1 MHKSSKLRCILHYFH
16 DLSPGDAG
24 QHYHR
29 AVATP
34 DNTVRGQY
42 GYRDPKTGGD
52 LQTTYTA
59 GKRGFRVRG
68 PHIARRMNLS
78 QTKIP
83 YNPPVPPDSPQ
94 YNPSYSTYF
103 DPNEDPS
110 YSFNFQTR
118 DYSRSESSDS
128 RGDVNG
134 RYTFV
139 DDVGVRH
146 NVEYEAGS
154 GVGFHVKTPYP
165 DSTPLGPSVFFAG
178 PPANRKNSKL
188 LRGHTSI
195 QRGNDG
201 SYRFTSAGPD
211 QRRTEVSDATG
222 HVKGSYTYIDDRGV
236 QRTTQYIAGPNIG
249 YKVIS
254 SNIGDKYP
262 VYPYPP
268 SYPFIPSG
276 SPFKDDLF
284 GINTAESG
292 SGGKPQG
299 GGSASGGS
307 GGKGNKGSHPDYNSE
322 DGGDYD
328 GSSGGKKGNKPA
340 GSGSAGA
347 SAGHTDNPWP
357 GIHDHSTT
365 GQTTSAKPDDFTDI
379 FGQPSGTGG
388 NKHEDVDDDD
398 NYDHDVGPPKGE
410 EDSGSF
416 LQTRPPPSNI
426 PYGNCCK
433 FVPSHSAAKFNVP
446 GERRRSRR
454 PDETTQSES
463 YSHVRDYS
471 SQGQDAD
478 DFVGF
483 PPGLPVRG
491 HVLSL
496 DLKPYGSRIPS
507 PGVAIQHPEAN
518 KSRREA
524 SSTPRTEQ
532 KST

>member
-1 MHKSSKLRCILHYFH
+1 LA
-16 DLSPGDAG
+16 GDAG
-24 QHYHR
+24 QHYHT

-68 PHIARRMNLS
+68 PHIARHMDLS

-118 DYSRSESSDS
+118 DYSRSESSNS

-134 RYTFV
+134 RYTYV

-154 GVGFHVKTPYP
+154 GVGFHVKSPYP
-165 DSTPLGPSVFFAG
+165 DSTPLSPSVFFAG
-178 PPANRKNSKL
+178 PPANRKGSKP

-195 QRGNDG
+195 QRGKDG

-222 HVKGSYTYIDDRGV
+222 HVKGSYTYIDDKGV
-236 QRTTQYIAGPNIG
+236 QRTIQYIAGPNIG

-254 SNIGDKYP
+254 SKTSDRYP
-262 VYPYPP
+262 VYPYPFVP
-268 SYPFIPSG
+268 SINS
-276 SPFKDDLF
+276 FKDDDLF
-284 GINTAESG
+284 DFNSESTG
-292 SGGKPQG
+292 SSVKPQSG
-299 GGSASGGS
+299 VSDSGGS
-307 GGKGNKGSHPDYNSE
+307 GGKGNNEKHPNFSFEGS
-322 DGGDYD
+322 GDYD
-328 GSSGGKKGNKPA
+328 SSTEGSKGKKPPGSGSSGA
-340 GSGSAGA
+340 GEDNRDDLWSGVY
-347 SAGHTDNPWP
+347 DQK
-357 GIHDHSTT
+357 TT
-365 GQTTSAKPDDFTDI
+365 GPTVSAKPDDFSDI
-379 FGQPSGTGG
+379 FGNSPSTGE
-388 NKHEDVDDDD
+388 NKHEDDNNDD
-398 NYDHDVGPPKGE
+398 NYGHNVGPPKGDVSE
-410 EDSGSF
+410 SF
-416 LQTRPPPSNI
+416 LHTRPPPSNI
-426 PYGNCCK
+426 PYANCCK
-433 FVPSHSAAKFNVP
+433 YVTSHGDAKFNVP
-446 GERRRSRR
+446 GERRPGRK
-454 PDETTQSES
+454 PDDTTQRKS

-471 SQGQDAD
+471 SQSEETDEFA
-478 DFVGF
+478 GF

-491 HVLSL
+491 HVVSL
-496 DLKPYGSRIPS
+496 DLKPFASKIPS
-507 PGVAIQHPEAN
+507 PGVAIEHSETN

-524 SSTPRTEQ
+524 FSTPVKEDNL
-532 KST
+532 S

>member
-1 MHKSSKLRCILHYFH
+1 MLA
-16 DLSPGDAG
+16 GDAG
-24 QHYHR
+24 QHYHT

-68 PHIARRMNLS
+68 SHIARHMDLS

-110 YSFNFQTR
+110 YSFEFQTR
-118 DYSRSESSDS
+118 DYSRSESSNS

-134 RYTFV
+134 RYTYV

-154 GVGFHVKTPYP
+154 SVGFHVKSPYP
-165 DSTPLGPSVFFAG
+165 DSTPLSPSVFFAG
-178 PPANRKNSKL
+178 PPASRKGSKP

-195 QRGNDG
+195 QRGKDG

-222 HVKGSYTYIDDRGV
+222 HVKGSYTYIDDKGV
-236 QRTTQYIAGPNIG
+236 QRTIQYIAGPNIG

-254 SNIGDKYP
+254 SKTNDRYP
-262 VYPYPP
+262 AYPYPFLP
-268 SYPFIPSG
+268 HTN
-276 SPFKDDLF
+276 PFKDEDPF
-284 GINTAESG
+284 EINTASTGSNVKHLSGVSGSAG
-292 SGGKPQG
+292 SGGNGDKEKHPGFSFG
-299 GGSASGGS
+299 GGV
-307 GGKGNKGSHPDYNSE
+307 
-322 DGGDYD
+322 DYD
-328 GSSGGKKGNKPA
+328 TSSESSKGEKPA
-340 GSGSAGA
+340 GSGTSGAGE
-347 SAGHTDNPWP
+347 GHGDDPWTAVY
-357 GIHDHSTT
+357 DHKTT
-365 GQTTSAKPDDFTDI
+365 GPTVTATPDDFSDI
-379 FGQPSGTGG
+379 FGNSPSTGG
-388 NKHEDVDDDD
+388 NKHEDDNNDD
-398 NYDHDVGPPKGE
+398 NYGHNVDPPKGDDFE
-410 EDSGSF
+410 S
-416 LQTRPPPSNI
+416 LLHPRPPPSNI
-426 PYGNCCK
+426 PYGNCCQY
-433 FVPSHSAAKFNVP
+433 VANRGDAKFNVQ
-446 GERRRSRR
+446 GERRPSRK
-454 PDETTQSES
+454 PDDAIQRES

-471 SQGQDAD
+471 SQSEETSEFA
-478 DFVGF
+478 GF

-491 HVLSL
+491 HVVSL
-496 DLKPYGSRIPS
+496 DLKSYASKIPS
-507 PGVAIQHPEAN
+507 PGVAIEHSEAN

-524 SSTPRTEQ
+524 SSTSVKEEHLT
-532 KST
+532 

>member
-1 MHKSSKLRCILHYFH
+1 M
-16 DLSPGDAG
+16 D
-24 QHYHR
+24 
-29 AVATP
+29 
-34 DNTVRGQY
+34 
-42 GYRDPKTGGD
+42 
-52 LQTTYTA
+52 
-59 GKRGFRVRG
+59 
-68 PHIARRMNLS
+68 LS

-83 YNPPVPPDSPQ
+83 YNPPVHPDSSQ

-110 YSFNFQTR
+110 YSFDFQTR
-118 DYSRSESSDS
+118 DYSRSESSNS

-154 GVGFHVKTPYP
+154 RVGFHVKTPYP
-165 DSTPLGPSVFFAG
+165 DSTPLSPSVFFAG
-178 PPANRKNSKL
+178 PPANRRGSKT

-211 QRRTEVSDATG
+211 QRRVEVSDATG

-249 YKVIS
+249 YKVVS
-254 SNIGDKYP
+254 SKTDDKYP
-262 VYPYPP
+262 VYPYPLP
-268 SYPFIPSG
+268 YPFTPNDN
-276 SPFKDDLF
+276 PFKVDELF
-284 GINTAESG
+284 EINTPASG
-292 SGGKPQG
+292 SGGKPLG
-299 GGSASGGS
+299 AGSDSGGH
-307 GGKGNKGSHPDYNSE
+307 GGKGNTESDPDYSSE

-328 GSSGGKKGNKPA
+328 HPSEGKKENKPA
-340 GSGSAGA
+340 GSGNFGA
-347 SAGHTDNPWP
+347 SVGHTDNTWP
-357 GIHDHSTT
+357 DIHDQSTRRP
-365 GQTTSAKPDDFTDI
+365 TTSAKPDDFTDI
-379 FGQPSGTGG
+379 FGQPSGSGG
-388 NKHEDVDDDD
+388 NKHEDADDG
-398 NYDHDVGPPKGE
+398 NYDHDGRPPKGD
-410 EDSGSF
+410 DSGSF
-416 LQTRPPPSNI
+416 LQTRPPSFNI

-433 FVPSHSAAKFNVP
+433 FVPSRSAAKFNVP
-446 GERRRSRR
+446 GERRHSRK

-471 SQGQDAD
+471 SQGQDSD

-491 HVLSL
+491 HVLSV

-518 KSRREA
+518 KS
-524 SSTPRTEQ
+524 
-532 KST
+532 